1 MLNGRTSN
9 GFKDKV
15 RSGADAYTRC
25 GGGESRKVSFEMFY
39 REKMWMWSKTDN
51 FEDFL
56 EPKTA
61 LCIGIFQF

>member
-1 MLNGRTSN
+1 MW
-9 GFKDKV
+9 
-15 RSGADAYTRC
+15 
-25 GGGESRKVSFEMFY
+25 GGESRKVSFEMFY

>member
-1 MLNGRTSN
+1 MW
-9 GFKDKV
+9 
-15 RSGADAYTRC
+15 
-25 GGGESRKVSFEMFY
+25 GGESRKVSFEMFY

-51 FEDFL
+51 FEGFL